1 MSTRCVVCVSLGI
14 LTASSTITHAQ
25 GAPGP
30 ERVRLSS
37 RGDRR
42 IGTLMSANQDSIVI
56 RDDASRRVA
65 TPSFAVTAFE
75 RSDGRHGHAGT
86 GAWVGALCG
95 FAVGALVV
103 REQGAGGLAGY
114 DASDAAPL
122 VVGPLIGTGV
132 GALVGT
138 FIRTE
143 QWAPVPRPWRITID
157 PEGPTRLALS
167 IPLGDPVPPGQ

>member
-14 LTASSTITHAQ
+14 LTISSTITHAQ

-37 RGDRR
+37 GGDRR
-42 IGTLMSANQDSIVI
+42 IGTLVSANQDSIVF
-56 RDDASRRVA
+56 RDEASRRVA
-65 TPSFAVTAFE
+65 TPSFAVSAFE
-75 RSDGRHGHAGT
+75 RSDGRHGHPGT

-95 FAVGALVV
+95 FAVGVLVI
-103 REQGAGGLAGY
+103 REQGGGGFGGV
-114 DASDAAPL
+114 DASDTAPL
-122 VVGPLIGTGV
+122 VVGPLIGTGA

-143 QWAPVPRPWRITID
+143 RWVAVPRPWRFTIAS
-157 PEGPTRLALS
+157 EGPVRLALS